1 MSEDAEPNPVVD
13 EEALVR
19 FSRYR
24 EGRNAGLSHDQAWEF
39 ADDFTIDVGM
49 LRRLVEKGCPTEC
62 LAKILL

>member
-1 MSEDAEPNPVVD
+1 
-13 EEALVR
+13 VR

-24 EGRNAGLSHDQAWEF
+24 EGRNAGLSHDQAREF